1 MIDKLRISVS
11 GIRGV
16 VPDALN
22 VESASK
28 FASAFS
34 SYIEEGTI
42 AICRDFRFSS
52 QMLQMA
58 AVSSIIASGLD
69 CADFGR
75 IPVSFLQ
82 FYMQKKSFSGGIAV
96 SAGHNPLPW
105 NAVILLNENGCYLE
119 ASEGAEVFNINE
131 AESFQKADWKNLGQ
145 VKKHKFPLELYLE
158 KLSSLIDLKQIRKS
172 KFKVVADPCH
182 GVVSPFLEAY
192 ADNFNLTMIPINNI
206 PKKPFP
212 HPPEPNREN
221 ASQVEAVV
229 KATGADFGFLLNS
242 DGSRISLVNEKG
254 IGLSEEFT
262 VPLCLLSLQGKIKK
276 AVTTSVTST
285 WIDWAAETSG
295 IRLLRTKVGQSA
307 VSHLME
313 VEEAEAGG
321 EGSGSFAF
329 LPFSPGYDAL
339 LSLTLILDLM
349 AKKENSLS
357 EIISLFPK
365 LFHKKLKIPVP
376 PEKTYRMM
384 DRLEAIFSSEKPDF
398 SDGIKVKRPGVWF
411 SIRPSSTEFILR
423 IMIEGISR
431 EIIESVEDE
440 VLERIET

>member
-1 MIDKLRISVS
+1 
-11 GIRGV
+11 
-16 VPDALN
+16 
-22 VESASK
+22 
-28 FASAFS
+28 
-34 SYIEEGTI
+34 
-42 AICRDFRFSS
+42 
-52 QMLQMA
+52 
-58 AVSSIIASGLD
+58 
-69 CADFGR
+69 
-75 IPVSFLQ
+75 
-82 FYMQKKSFSGGIAV
+82 MQKKSFSGGIAV

-119 ASEGAEVFNINE
+119 ASEGSEVFNINE
-131 AESFQKADWKNLGQ
+131 AESFQKAAWNNLGQ
-145 VKKHKFPLELYLE
+145 VKKHKFPLELYLN
-158 KLSSLIDLKQIRKS
+158 KLSSLVDLIQIRKA

-182 GVVSPFLEAY
+182 GVVSPFLKAY
-192 ADNFNLTMIPINNI
+192 ADNFHLTLIPINNI

-212 HPPEPNREN
+212 HPPEPNQEN

-229 KATGADFGFLLNS
+229 KATGANLGCLLNS

-285 WIDWAAETSG
+285 WTDWAAETSG
-295 IRLLRTKVGQSA
+295 TRLLRTKVGQSA

-329 LPFSPGYDAL
+329 LPFSPGYDGL
-339 LSLTLILDLM
+339 LSLALILDLM
-349 AKKENSLS
+349 AKKEKSLS

-365 LFHKKLKIPVP
+365 LFHKKLKLPVSA
-376 PEKTYRMM
+376 EKTYRMM
-384 DRLEAIFSSEKPDF
+384 ARLEDIFSPEKPDF
-398 SDGIKVKRPGVWF
+398 SDGIKVKRQGVWF

-423 IMIEGISR
+423 IMIEGKSL
-431 EIIESVEDE
+431 EIVESVEDE
-440 VLERIET
+440 ILERLET